1 MKLGNSEGSLL
12 SCSFDSVD
20 LGILLVTGVI
30 LDEALAPAESDQRW
44 AVGLAWPRSRNF
56 ARHPTRFRPQPH

>member
-1 MKLGNSEGSLL
+1 MKFGNSEGSLL

-30 LDEALAPAESDQRW
+30 LDERIWLARR
-44 AVGLAWPRSRNF
+44 GGAWR
-56 ARHPTRFRPQPH
+56 